1 MRVQKEIKRETT
13 VKETTIETFTES
25 CCEKNNSENIQELL
39 EECQEYHYAQS
50 SKFSQLSRSL
60 VFGILGTI
68 WILSY
73 SEQGF
78 TPNNNWQIWT
88 LIAGFI
94 YLAIDVCHYF
104 CDSCFY
110 RNEYFHF
117 KKERNISTHDDKMNK
132 RSKISYHAICWK
144 FIILISVCILFL
156 IGFIKQYDIMSKL
169 FS

>member
-88 LIAGFI
+88 LIVGFI

-110 RNEYFHF
+110 RNEYFQF
-117 KKERNISTHDDKMNK
+117 DKEKNIAEHNK
-132 RSKISYHAICWK
+132 RMNDRSRLSYCAIWGK
-144 FIILISVCILFL
+144 FLVLFIVCSLF
-156 IGFIKQYDIMSKL
+156 IVGFVKQFDVISKL
-169 FS
+169 F

>member
-25 CCEKNNSENIQELL
+25 CCEKNNSGNIQELL

-88 LIAGFI
+88 LIVGFI

-110 RNEYFHF
+110 RNEYFQF
-117 KKERNISTHDDKMNK
+117 DKEKNIAEHNK
-132 RSKISYHAICWK
+132 RMNDRSRLSYCAIWGK
-144 FIILISVCILFL
+144 FLVLFIVCSLF
-156 IGFIKQYDIMSKL
+156 IVGFVKQFDVISKL
-169 FS
+169 F